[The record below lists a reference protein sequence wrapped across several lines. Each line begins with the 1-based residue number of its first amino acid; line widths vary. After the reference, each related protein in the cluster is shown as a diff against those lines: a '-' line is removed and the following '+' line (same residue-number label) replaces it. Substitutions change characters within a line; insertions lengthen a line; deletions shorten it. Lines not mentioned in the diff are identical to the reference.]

1 MPKRFDQARPFTTL
15 AIVAL
20 GWLLVPAAIKT
31 FARASFFELTA
42 PIVAAESHVRDLRDY
57 WALRLHSQ
65 NDLIEAGRDLA
76 RVNASYALSVQ
87 RNNDLQAE
95 IEGLETHLRL
105 PPQPN
110 FRYETARV
118 IDRDFSAWWQRM
130 TIRKGKNFGITV
142 GAPVVFT
149 DGVVGRIAEVYETTA
164 VVDLIS
170 NPGVRL
176 AAFFEGGDRPVS
188 YQGGVNP
195 AFGPAR
201 GVVEFVPLEIFV
213 TDDAPKRLVTSGLGG
228 EFPRGLTIGYV
239 THLEPSA
246 DGLFKNGTVQLD
258 PRLSALTEVAVL
270 VPEPN
275 EAAPIR

>member
-1 MPKRFDQARPFTTL
+1 M
-15 AIVAL
+15 V
-20 GWLLVPAAIKT
+20 WLLVPGVVKT
-31 FARASFFELTA
+31 FLRASFFELTA
-42 PIVAAESHVRDLRDY
+42 PIISTESHISDLRDY

-87 RNNDLQAE
+87 QNNDLQAE
-95 IEGLETHLRL
+95 IEQLEDHLRL
-105 PPQPN
+105 PPRPG

-130 TIRKGKNFGITV
+130 TIRKGSNFGITV

-149 DGVVGRIAEVYETTA
+149 DGVVGRVVEVHATTS

-176 AAFFEGGDRPVS
+176 AAFFEGGTRPVS

-201 GVVEFVPLEIFV
+201 GVVEFVPLEVFASD
-213 TDDAPKRLVTSGLGG
+213 TEPQRLVTSGLGG
-228 EFPRGLTIGYV
+228 EFPRGLTIGKV
-239 THLEPSA
+239 THLESSP

-258 PRLSALTEVAVL
+258 PRLSELTEVAVL
-270 VPEPN
+270 VAEPN
-275 EAAPIR
+275 AAAPIR